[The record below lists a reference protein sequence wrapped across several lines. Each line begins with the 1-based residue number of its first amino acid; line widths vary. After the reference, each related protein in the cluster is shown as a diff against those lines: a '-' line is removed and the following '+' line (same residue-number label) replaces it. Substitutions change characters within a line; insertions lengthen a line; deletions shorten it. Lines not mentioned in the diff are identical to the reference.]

1 MGPNTRNK
9 RIKNR
14 KNRKT
19 NKRGGVGS
27 AEKKLL
33 RAERLAESKKK
44 IEDSLVN
51 FNKSQDQSRTNINS
65 MFKKI
70 QLMDSD
76 TEHDITDI
84 TPPKADCPIEVYPDY
99 ETLAKEMKEIVTA
112 DKLKTYLERGKWI
125 SGSHGPHWAQFEADM
140 NKFMQMKEGEKVVWE
155 LVPDKELP
163 IRRRADGTIRDDLP
177 RFEYN
182 TSKEAC
188 NILLT
193 NKGKIL
199 YIMNNSMTRAY
210 AATYKMENHDFWIPS
225 ECIDTIKIL
234 FKNIRL
240 YTINWEGGQ
249 NVGKIENFVAIYNN
263 LNEWL
268 EHVKSTIIQKD

>member
-1 MGPNTRNK
+1 MGPNTKNK

-33 RAERLAESKKK
+33 RAERLAESKKR
-44 IEDSLVN
+44 IDDSLVN

-76 TEHDITDI
+76 TVHDITGI
-84 TPPKADCPIEVYPDY
+84 TPPKSGRPIKVYPDY

-112 DKLKTYLERGKWI
+112 DKLKTYLERWKWM
-125 SGSHGPHWAQFEADM
+125 GSNYSPLWPSFDAAIVEFM
-140 NKFMQMKEGEKVVWE
+140 NMKDGEKVVWE
-155 LVPDKELP
+155 LEHDNIIKE
-163 IRRRADGTIRDDLP
+163 
-177 RFEYN
+177 EY
-182 TSKEAC
+182 

-199 YIMNNSMTRAY
+199 YLAKHSLGHMQNYQT
-210 AATYKMENHDFWIPS
+210 ENHDFWIPP

-234 FKNIRL
+234 LKNFSWYYIVWQSNR
-240 YTINWEGGQ
+240 
-249 NVGKIENFVAIYNN
+249 NVYKIENFQAIYKN

>member
-1 MGPNTRNK
+1 MGPNTKNK

-33 RAERLAESKKK
+33 RAERLAESKKR
-44 IEDSLVN
+44 IDDSLVN

-65 MFKKI
+65 IFKKI

-76 TEHDITDI
+76 TVHDITGI
-84 TPPKADCPIEVYPDY
+84 TPPKSGRPIEVYPDY

-112 DKLKTYLERGKWI
+112 DNLKTYLARWKWI
-125 SGSHGPHWAQFEADM
+125 SGDVHGPHWDRFDAEMVEFM
-140 NKFMQMKEGEKVVWE
+140 NMKDGEKVVWE
-155 LVPDKELP
+155 LYP
-163 IRRRADGTIRDDLP
+163 IKTDSG
-177 RFEYN
+177 Y
-182 TSKEAC
+182 

-193 NKGKIL
+193 NKCKIL
-199 YIMNNSMTRAY
+199 YLMKNSTG
-210 AATYKMENHDFWIPS
+210 TPTNQTENHDFWIPP
-225 ECIDTIKIL
+225 ECIDTLKIL
-234 FKNIRL
+234 LKNIMLVYSVVESQRNVNK
-240 YTINWEGGQ
+240 IQ
-249 NVGKIENFVAIYNN
+249 NFQAIYKN